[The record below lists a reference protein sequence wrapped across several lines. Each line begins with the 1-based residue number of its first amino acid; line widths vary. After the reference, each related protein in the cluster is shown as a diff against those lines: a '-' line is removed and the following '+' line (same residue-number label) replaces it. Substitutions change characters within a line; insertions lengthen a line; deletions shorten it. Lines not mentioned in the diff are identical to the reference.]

1 MKFSTKILPFFIFC
15 SIAYSQVGINTNDPK
30 GVFHIDA
37 KGNNGINQPNSTD
50 DLIFTKEGNLG
61 IGTITP
67 QNKLQIIGDGTNHPV
82 NVQNIQPLTNQSD
95 LLYIDN
101 DGNVGTFTT
110 SEVVGNQIFV
120 VNAKVPTRGTQ
131 NTETSNGYNTSTGI
145 DLSLV
150 NARNYMPWSL
160 LTAAGSNTQTI
171 NVVANTLNATIENID
186 YIKIPKTGFYSIQV
200 QGAFSCY
207 KQNAS
212 TSLTYYA
219 LDMIMYKGTAATTI
233 AASEVERKRI
243 VVGRNDATSYAG
255 SFYTVVKL
263 NENDYISF
271 AIAPGL
277 KDDSVNPII
286 STSALAYH
294 CGIGTP
300 SGNASNF
307 SSISLILL

>member
-1 MKFSTKILPFFIFC
+1 MKFSIKILPFFIFC
-15 SIAYSQVGINTNDPK
+15 NIAYSQVGINTNDPK

-37 KGNNGINQPNSTD
+37 KGNNGINQSNSTD

-61 IGTITP
+61 IGTIAP
-67 QNKLQIIGDGTNHPV
+67 QNKLQIIGDGITHPV
-82 NVQNIQPLTNQSD
+82 NVQNIQPLTNQSN

-110 SEVVGNQIFV
+110 SEVVGNQIYV
-120 VNAKVPTRGTQ
+120 VNAKVPTRGAQIAEDT
-131 NTETSNGYNTSTGI
+131 NGYNTSTGI
-145 DLSLV
+145 DLSLI

-160 LTAAGSNTQTI
+160 LETAGSNTQTV
-171 NVVANTLNATIENID
+171 NVVANSLNAKIENVN

-200 QGAFSCY
+200 QGAFSCS
-207 KQNAS
+207 KQNSS
-212 TSLTYYA
+212 TSLTFYA
-219 LDMIMYKGTAATTI
+219 LDMIMYKGIAANTT
-233 AASEVERKRI
+233 AASEIERKRI

-255 SFYTVVKL
+255 SFYTVIKL
-263 NENDYISF
+263 NENDFISF

-277 KDDSVNPII
+277 KDDSVNPIV
-286 STSALAYH
+286 STSGLAHH

-300 SGNASNF
+300 RGNASNF